1 MKKPLGFPEGLK
13 CLPMTREQTSLM
25 IAMLIKP
32 FAVFAVLAV
41 LVCIRYAVIKY
52 FPEGRL
58 KRFFLIRLDKA
69 GRSSAKSRS
78 AAAQSIHQGDHLR
91 RDHPRLH

>member
-1 MKKPLGFPEGLK
+1 
-13 CLPMTREQTSLM
+13 MTREQTSLM

-32 FAVFAVLAV
+32 FAVFAVLSL

-69 GRSSAKSRS
+69 GRSRAKSS
-78 AAAQSIHQGDHLR
+78 PTTLKTVHQGDHLG

>member
-1 MKKPLGFPEGLK
+1 
-13 CLPMTREQTSLM
+13 MTREQTSLM
-25 IAMLIKP
+25 IAMVIKP
-32 FAVFAVLAV
+32 FVFVIGLAL
-41 LVCIRYAVIKY
+41 LVCVRYAVIKY

-69 GRSSAKSRS
+69 GRSSAKSR
-78 AAAQSIHQGDHLR
+78 AAALKTVHEGDHLR